1 MSSINV
7 LGAACIDLLLS
18 NIDRDRFF
26 SGKYKVQQMRSSF
39 GGDGLNQA
47 VDLTRLGNDVSF
59 SFIAGKDPYGTLIR
73 SFLEQ
78 EGIHFADACFKDGI
92 DTYVS
97 LVMIEAD
104 GEHCFVGSENGSLR
118 LYDLSDV
125 SIDEDCCIAS
135 FASLFISKAFDTDK
149 YSSLFKQIKGKGII
163 LCVDTSTPKNDED
176 ARELPYLK
184 YIDYFFCNE
193 TEGLALTHTDDIYRC
208 EEILYGAGAKNV
220 IIKLGAKGAL
230 YKGEIYPPAEKIMSI
245 DSTGAGD
252 AFVSGFI
259 HYLHQGKDIEACIR
273 FANECGAKACRYL
286 GGNEWSRYIHGKEV

>member
-26 SGKYKVQQMRSSF
+26 SGKYKVKQMRSSF

-47 VDLTRLGNDVSF
+47 VDLARLGNDVSF

-78 EGIHFADACFKDGI
+78 EGIHHSDACFKDSI

-97 LVMIEAD
+97 LVLIEAD

-118 LYDLSDV
+118 LYDLNDV
-125 SIDEDCCIAS
+125 SIDEDCRIAS
-135 FASLFISKAFDTDK
+135 FASLFISKAFNTEK
-149 YSSLFKQIKGKGII
+149 YSSLFRKIKEKGII
-163 LCVDTSTPKNDED
+163 LCADTSTPKNDED
-176 ARELPYLK
+176 ARALPYLK

-193 TEGLALTHTDDIYRC
+193 KEGLALTHTDDLYQC
-208 EEILYGAGAKNV
+208 EEILYRTGVKNV

-230 YKGEIYPPAEKIMSI
+230 YKGKIYPPYEKIASI

-252 AFVSGFI
+252 AFVSAFI
-259 HYLHQGKDIEACIR
+259 HCLHHGKDIEECIR
-273 FANECGAKACRYL
+273 FANECGGKACCYL
-286 GGNEWSRYIHGKEV
+286 GANEWSRYIHGKEV